1 MFVCRCLVFEK
12 HLNIDNWMLNIEH
25 FCLIFSLKTISMTL
39 ENIQYP
45 IGKWVAK
52 EKYSSEEIKENIAQI
67 RVYSLKYK
75 ELALYLSE
83 EDLEK
88 TYREGSWTIRQ
99 LVHHVADTHLWHFIR
114 IKQAL
119 TEENPVGI
127 FGNVNALSALPDSAK
142 APIADSL
149 MMIESTHN
157 RYAYLFE
164 NIAES
169 EYYKTYYHPFRQ
181 INVTIPQAIDM
192 TVWHANH
199 HLEHILIALK

>member
-1 MFVCRCLVFEK
+1 M
-12 HLNIDNWMLNIEH
+12 NI
-25 FCLIFSLKTISMTL
+25 

-45 IGKWVAK
+45 IGKWTAK
-52 EKYSSEEIKENIAQI
+52 DRYSLEEIQENVALLKA
-67 RVYSLKYK
+67 YGLKYK
-75 ELALYLSE
+75 ALTQHLLE

-119 TEENPVGI
+119 TEENAVGI
-127 FGNVNALSALPDSAK
+127 LLNVTAVSALPDSDK
-142 APIADSL
+142 APIKDSL

-157 RYAYLFE
+157 RYAFLFE

-169 EYYKTYYHPFRQ
+169 EYAKSYYHPFRQ
-181 INVTIPQAIDM
+181 LYITIPQALDM
-192 TVWHANH
+192 TVWHAKH
-199 HLEHILIALK
+199 HFEHIRIALGEG

>member
-1 MFVCRCLVFEK
+1 MT
-12 HLNIDNWMLNIEH
+12 NI
-25 FCLIFSLKTISMTL
+25 

-45 IGKWVAK
+45 IGKWAAK
-52 EKYSSEEIKENIAQI
+52 DHYSSEEIQENIAQI
-67 RVYSLKYK
+67 RAYGLKFK
-75 ELALYLSE
+75 ELTLHLSE
-83 EDLEK
+83 QDLEK
-88 TYREGSWTIRQ
+88 TYRECSWTIRQ
-99 LVHHVADTHLWHFIR
+99 VVNHVADTHLWHFIR

-149 MMIESTHN
+149 LMIESTHN
-157 RYAYLFE
+157 RYAYVFE

-181 INVTIPQAIDM
+181 INVTIPQALDM
-192 TVWHANH
+192 TVWHAKH
-199 HLEHILIALK
+199 HLGHIQIALQLHIN